1 MSTILAC
8 TDGSP
13 YAASIYQYAAW
24 VANRSD
30 ASVLVLHVI
39 EREESTKSS
48 DLTGKLGFDASDDL
62 MEELVSLDE
71 AHARVARLRGK
82 AVLDDAER
90 QLKEAGVAKVAS
102 TQRHGSLVET
112 LDEFET
118 NASLV
123 IIGKRGENSGQA
135 KGHLGSNLERVVR
148 SAQIPLLVAS
158 SEYRPVERFLIAF
171 DGGTS
176 ALKAV
181 HYVASEPLL
190 KGTEAHLVAVG
201 KPGGSLARDLEHAAT
216 GLRGAGFTVHTEIV
230 SGEAEAVISET
241 VEKKN
246 IDLLVMGAYGHSVI
260 RRLIIGSTTTAL
272 IRTCHVPIL
281 LFR

>member
-1 MSTILAC
+1 
-8 TDGSP
+8 
-13 YAASIYQYAAW
+13 
-24 VANRSD
+24 
-30 ASVLVLHVI
+30 
-39 EREESTKSS
+39 
-48 DLTGKLGFDASDDL
+48 

-90 QLKEAGVAKVAS
+90 QLKEAGVARVAA

-123 IIGKRGENSGQA
+123 VIGKRGENSGRA

-148 SAQIPLLVAS
+148 SARIPLLVAS
-158 SEYRPVERFLIAF
+158 SEYRPIERFLIAF
-171 DGGTS
+171 DGGPS

-190 KGTEAHLVAVG
+190 KGTEANLVAVG
-201 KPGGSLARDLEHAAT
+201 KPGGKLARDLEHAAT
-216 GLRGAGFTVHTEIV
+216 GLRGAGFTVNTELV
-230 SGEAEAVISET
+230 AGDADAVISET

-272 IRTCHVPIL
+272 IRTCHIPVL